1 MITTITLNYSDRG
14 KLGTHEL
21 RHEVRHHG
29 INAYWVDKA
38 IEYVVSEAGRRGSA
52 CAIFT
57 YEDGSGDAIWQ
68 DYHDAGTRN
77 VTVRHDYDAATR
89 SNSGPK
95 PSTTA
100 KVKRLVKA
108 HLGEDQG

>member
-1 MITTITLNYSDRG
+1 MITGITLNYSSYG
-14 KLGTHEL
+14 KLGTYQMYHET
-21 RHEVRHHG
+21 RHHG

-52 CAIFT
+52 CAIFI

-68 DYHDAGTRN
+68 EYADAGTRN
-77 VTVRHDYDAATR
+77 VTVRHDYDAVTG

-108 HLGEDQG
+108 HLDEGQR